1 MGVAR
6 LETATRRLEGEM
18 SEPLQMT
25 TLGEALVVMDPL
37 SKGPLRHVGR
47 FEKHLGGAEFNV
59 AVGLSRLGHRVGWAG
74 RLGAD
79 EFEKEVLAFARGEG
93 VDVSRARLDP
103 EAPTGLYFKEW
114 RAMAQLRVHYYRA
127 GSAASRMRFD
137 GLDVEYLLSGDILHL
152 TGITAALSESCHD
165 LIDRLISVANDRDAT
180 VSFDLNVRWALLEGR
195 DPRELLGP
203 LAARADLLFLS
214 EDEAELLFGGSDQ
227 GHVREGRRD
236 LRAAT
241 VVVHG
246 ADGAFAVEGA
256 GVSEMA
262 AYPVDVVDT
271 VGAGDAFVAGFL
283 SGRLRGWSTGECL
296 DMANACGAC
305 AVTVP
310 GDLKGL
316 PMEEEALALRRGLG
330 SQDAGR

>member
-1 MGVAR
+1 LKGK
-6 LETATRRLEGEM
+6 M
-18 SEPLQMT
+18 SERLQLT

-37 SKGPLRHVGR
+37 SKGPLRHVSG
-47 FEKHLGGAEFNV
+47 FEKHLGGAELNV

-74 RLGAD
+74 RLGDD
-79 EFEKEVLAFARGEG
+79 EFGKEILAFIRGEG
-93 VDVSRARLDP
+93 VDISRASLDS

-114 RAMAQLRVHYYRA
+114 RALDQLHVYYYRA
-127 GSAASRMRFD
+127 GSAASQMRFD
-137 GLDVEYLLSGDILHL
+137 ELDLEYLLSGEILHL

-165 LIDRLISVANDRDAT
+165 LIERLLSAANERGVT
-180 VSFDLNVRWALLEGR
+180 VSFDVNVRRLLFEGR
-195 DPRELLGP
+195 DPRKILGP

-214 EDEAELLFGGSDQ
+214 DDEAELLFGGKD
-227 GHVREGRRD
+227 RRSIQEARRSM
-236 LRAAT
+236 RAET
-241 VVVHG
+241 VVVHW
-246 ADGAFAVEGA
+246 AEGAFAVEEG
-256 GVSEMA
+256 GVSEKT

-283 SGRLRGWSTGECL
+283 SGRLQGWSAEECL

-316 PMEEEALALRRGLG
+316 PTAEEALALRRGAPG
-330 SQDAGR
+330 VER

>member
-1 MGVAR
+1 
-6 LETATRRLEGEM
+6 M
-18 SEPLQMT
+18 SEPLRVT

-37 SKGPLRHVGR
+37 SKGPLRHVGT

-59 AVGLSRLGHRVGWAG
+59 AVGLSRLGHGIGWAG
-74 RLGAD
+74 RLGDD
-79 EFEKEVLAFARGEG
+79 EFGQEILAFARGEG
-93 VDVSRARLDP
+93 VDVSRAGLDA

-114 RAMAQLRVHYYRA
+114 RALGRLRVHYYRT

-137 GLDVEYLLSGDILHL
+137 ALDVEYLLSGEILHL
-152 TGITAALSESCHD
+152 TGITAALSGDCHD
-165 LIDRLISVANDRDAT
+165 LIERLISAANGRGVT
-180 VSFDLNVRWALLEGR
+180 VSFDLNVRRTLLGGR
-195 DPRELLGP
+195 DPLEVLGP
-203 LAARADLLFLS
+203 LAANADLLFLS
-214 EDEAELLFGGSDQ
+214 DDEAELLLGGSDP
-227 GHVREGRRD
+227 GHVRKARHD

-246 ADGAFAVEGA
+246 AEGAFAVEEA

-262 AYPVDVVDT
+262 AYPVEVVDT

-283 SGRLRGWSTGECL
+283 SGRLRGWSTGDCL
-296 DMANACGAC
+296 DLANACGAC

-316 PMEEEALALRRGLG
+316 PTEEEALALLRGLG

>member
-1 MGVAR
+1 
-6 LETATRRLEGEM
+6 M
-18 SEPLQMT
+18 SEPLQLT
-25 TLGEALVVMDPL
+25 TLGEALVVMDPV
-37 SKGPLRHVGR
+37 SRGPLRHVSG
-47 FEKHLGGAEFNV
+47 FEKNLGGAELNV
-59 AVGLSRLGHRVGWAG
+59 AVGLSRLGHRAGWAG
-74 RLGAD
+74 RLGDD
-79 EFEKEVLAFARGEG
+79 EFGKEILAFASGEG
-93 VDVSRARLDP
+93 VDVSRTSLDS
-103 EAPTGLYFKEW
+103 EASTGLYFKEW
-114 RAMAQLRVHYYRA
+114 RALGQLRVYYYRA

-137 GLDVEYLLSGDILHL
+137 ELDLEYLLSGEILHL

-165 LIDRLISVANDRDAT
+165 LIERLLSAANERGVT
-180 VSFDLNVRWALLEGR
+180 VSFDVNVRRLLFKGR
-195 DPRELLGP
+195 DPRRILEP

-214 EDEAELLFGGSDQ
+214 DDEADLLFGGSDPDSLEEA
-227 GHVREGRRD
+227 RLD
-236 LRAAT
+236 IRAET
-241 VVVHG
+241 VVVHH
-246 ADGAFAVEGA
+246 AEGAFAVEGG

-316 PMEEEALALRRGLG
+316 PTAEEALALRRGRPG
-330 SQDAGR
+330 VER